1 MKLFIIIG
9 AINAMIAVAA
19 GAFGAHGLENKLS
32 AKYLDIWE
40 KATTYQMYHALGLI
54 LIGIVSGTT
63 TANLNIA
70 GWLMT
75 FGIVFFSGS
84 LYILALTQIKVL
96 GAITPIGGVLFIVSW
111 LLLVIAVWKLQGIK
125 VSRVSRKIKIRVEH

>member
-54 LIGIVSGTT
+54 LIGIIIGTT
-63 TANLNIA
+63 SASLNVA

-84 LYILALTQIKVL
+84 LYILAVTQIKIL
-96 GAITPIGGVLFIVSW
+96 GAITPIGGVLF
-111 LLLVIAVWKLQGIK
+111 
-125 VSRVSRKIKIRVEH
+125 

>member
-54 LIGIVSGTT
+54 LIGIITGTT
-63 TANLNIA
+63 SASLNVA

-84 LYILALTQIKVL
+84 LYILAVTQIKIL
-96 GAITPIGGVLFIVSW
+96 GAITPIGGVLFIASW
-111 LLLVIAVWKLQGIK
+111 ILLVIAVWK
-125 VSRVSRKIKIRVEH
+125 V

>member
-54 LIGIVSGTT
+54 LIGIITGTT
-63 TANLNIA
+63 SASLNVA

-84 LYILALTQIKVL
+84 LYILAVTQIKIL

-111 LLLVIAVWKLQGIK
+111 VLLVIAVWK
-125 VSRVSRKIKIRVEH
+125 V

>member
-54 LIGIVSGTT
+54 LIGIISGTT
-63 TANLNIA
+63 TANLNVA

-84 LYILALTQIKVL
+84 LYILAVTQINIL

-111 LLLVIAVWKLQGIK
+111 LLLVIAVWKL
-125 VSRVSRKIKIRVEH
+125 

>member
-19 GAFGAHGLENKLS
+19 GAFGAHGLENKLT

-54 LIGIVSGTT
+54 LIGIISGTT
-63 TANLNIA
+63 TASLNVA

-84 LYILALTQIKVL
+84 LYILAVTQIKIL

-111 LLLVIAVWKLQGIK
+111 ILLVIAVWKL
-125 VSRVSRKIKIRVEH
+125 

>member
-19 GAFGAHGLENKLS
+19 GAFGAHGLENKLT

-54 LIGIVSGTT
+54 LIGIISGTT
-63 TANLNIA
+63 TASLNVA

-84 LYILALTQIKVL
+84 LYILAVTQIKIL

-111 LLLVIAVWKLQGIK
+111 VLLVIAVWKL
-125 VSRVSRKIKIRVEH
+125 

>member
-32 AKYLDIWE
+32 AKYLDVWE

-54 LIGIVSGTT
+54 LIGIITGTT
-63 TANLNIA
+63 SASLNVA

-84 LYILALTQIKVL
+84 LYILAVTQIKIL
-96 GAITPIGGVLFIVSW
+96 GAITPIGGVLFIASW
-111 LLLVIAVWKLQGIK
+111 ILLVIAVWKA
-125 VSRVSRKIKIRVEH
+125 